1 MKAIH
6 IKAFDIWYGM
16 EKGAGGGIHAE
27 EKASFTTTLT
37 ARRLLYLFEKE
48 RERRTIPRTYVLFS
62 LNHWRICG
70 MKDESLFCLV
80 NERHSEEG
88 RQAGVGI
95 VRYRAIKYIYETD
108 SRKGVLSAITKS
120 CTSAQILYLRC
131 DKHAY

>member
-48 RERRTIPRTYVLFS
+48 REREELFPGHTCS
-62 LNHWRICG
+62 FLSIIG
-70 MKDESLFCLV
+70 AF
-80 NERHSEEG
+80 
-88 RQAGVGI
+88 VG
-95 VRYRAIKYIYETD
+95 
-108 SRKGVLSAITKS
+108 
-120 CTSAQILYLRC
+120 
-131 DKHAY
+131 